1 MVKFEGENGIKI
13 ANLLSAIREQ
23 NGFTYKQS
31 VDYFVRAV
39 TDQTILNDLDY
50 VIYELKKRDG
60 ALGKKGGAQ

>member
-13 ANLLSAIREQ
+13 AQLLSAIREQ

-39 TDQTILNDLDY
+39 TDES
-50 VIYELKKRDG
+50 VIDDIGCVISELKEYDNR
-60 ALGKKGGAQ
+60 LWQ

>member
-1 MVKFEGENGIKI
+1 MVKFEDENGIKI

-39 TDQTILNDLDY
+39 THPF
-50 VIYELKKRDG
+50 VIDDIDRIVKLKKDDARS
-60 ALGKKGGAQ
+60 KGGAE